1 MTTTLWVDR
10 YYTSADGLRLHYR
23 DYAPAAPGR
32 LPVLCIAG
40 LTRNSRDFETL
51 APRIARS
58 RRVLCVDLRGRGGS
72 QHDPH
77 WQNYHPGS
85 YLADLALLLAHA
97 GAPRVVLLGTSLGGI
112 LSMLMAATQAAAVGG
127 VILND
132 VGPEVAPEGLQ
143 RISTYVGRHSP
154 VSNWAEAV
162 AQTRATYEFALPGLS
177 DAEWL
182 TYARRTFTEVNGV
195 PRLEMDPMIGEAV
208 RAAPA
213 AAAPDMWPVFAA
225 LRAIPTLAF
234 RGATSDILS
243 EKTFDRMAREKPDLQ
258 RITVPGRGH
267 TPTLEEAECV
277 AAIDAFLAE
286 LP

>member
-1 MTTTLWVDR
+1 MTTTPWVDS
-10 YYTSADGLRLHYR
+10 YYLSADGLRLHYR
-23 DYAPAAPGR
+23 DHAPPAPGR

-51 APRIARS
+51 APRIART
-58 RRVLCVDLRGRGGS
+58 RRVLCADLRGRGGS

-85 YLADLALLLAHA
+85 YLTDLALLLAHA

-112 LSMLMAATQAAAVGG
+112 LSMLMAATQPAAVGG

-143 RISTYVGRHSP
+143 RISTYVGRHAL
-154 VSNWAEAV
+154 VANWAEAV

-182 TYARRTFTEVNGV
+182 TYARRTFTEVNG
-195 PRLEMDPMIGEAV
+195 
-208 RAAPA
+208 
-213 AAAPDMWPVFAA
+213 
-225 LRAIPTLAF
+225 
-234 RGATSDILS
+234 
-243 EKTFDRMAREKPDLQ
+243 AR
-258 RITVPGRGH
+258 R
-267 TPTLEEAECV
+267 
-277 AAIDAFLAE
+277 
-286 LP
+286 